1 MQYHYNKTTII
12 LLLILNKIELI
23 HVKLKLFKQIVSKI
37 NSKSLNPKM
46 QDELFGTSEQDVLV
60 CALIFIQ
67 QGCFNLLSTKTTL
80 YER

>member
-23 HVKLKLFKQIVSKI
+23 HVKLKLLKKIVSKI
-37 NSKSLNPKM
+37 NRKSLNPKM
-46 QDELFGTSEQDVLV
+46 QDELFGTSEQNVLV
-60 CALIFIQ
+60 CALIFIP
-67 QGCFNLLSTKTTL
+67 QGSFSLLSTKTTL